1 MSSNVKPSAHTTTR
15 RLEDTKIEKL
25 IRVLRAFVRC
35 RRQVL
40 GLQRSPS
47 SEVAMVSIALL
58 LCLAIQSPAA
68 TDEAAVRDVVKK
80 YVDARERSD
89 ESAIRALFTDDAD
102 QLTSSGEWRKGREN
116 VVRGTLASSKGNP
129 GSRTIAVETV
139 RFPAPGLA
147 IADGR
152 YEISGGPEGTRKMW
166 TSFVMTRSAQGWR
179 IAAIRNMLPSPA
191 APPPK

>member
-1 MSSNVKPSAHTTTR
+1 VSAT
-15 RLEDTKIEKL
+15 
-25 IRVLRAFVRC
+25 
-35 RRQVL
+35 
-40 GLQRSPS
+40 
-47 SEVAMVSIALL
+47 IALL
-58 LCLAIQSPAA
+58 LCLSIQSPAGG
-68 TDEAAVRDVVKK
+68 DETAVRDVVKK

-152 YEISGGPEGTRKMW
+152 YEIAGGPEGTRKMW

-179 IAAIRNMLPSPA
+179 IAAIRNMLPAPA